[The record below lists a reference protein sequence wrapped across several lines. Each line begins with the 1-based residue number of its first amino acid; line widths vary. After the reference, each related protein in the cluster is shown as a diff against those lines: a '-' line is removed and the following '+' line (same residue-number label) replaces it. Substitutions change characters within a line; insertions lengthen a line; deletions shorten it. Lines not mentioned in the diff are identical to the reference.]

1 MSAPIFLAIDIG
13 LTGAIARLDADKRLI
28 NVEDL
33 PVLPDGPATRRTI
46 NGPLLAELVF
56 KSHAIRAFVETVGP
70 RPGEGVVGAFAFG
83 RSRGIIEGVLAA
95 ADVPIVWIAPAQWKR
110 AVGIPPGQNGAKDAA
125 RSKAIA
131 IWPSEAAHF
140 ARVKDHGRAEAC
152 LIGVAG
158 LLLEARR
165 EGGAA

>member
-13 LTGAIARLDADKRLI
+13 LTGAIARVDADKRLI
-28 NVEDL
+28 GVDDL
-33 PVLPDGPATRRTI
+33 PVLADGPACRRTI

-70 RPGEGVVGAFAFG
+70 RPGEGAVGAFAFG

-95 ADVPIVWIAPAQWKR
+95 AGVSVTWIAPARWKR

-131 IWPSEAAHF
+131 IWPSEAAHL

>member
-1 MSAPIFLAIDIG
+1 MSAPIFPRD
-13 LTGAIARLDADKRLI
+13 RHW
-28 NVEDL
+28 
-33 PVLPDGPATRRTI
+33 PHRRDRAI

-70 RPGEGVVGAFAFG
+70 RPGEGAVGARGRRQAPDQRRGPSRARGRARNPPNAFG